1 MDNSNHP
8 TGYTY
13 DLSLVP
19 EYAGYEWLPEPD
31 ENGRTIYKPHKMET
45 KAPEAMEMRR
55 LNHQVD
61 TLLEMAKHKIFK
73 DDLEENLSI
82 HRRIGAALF
91 KWRSEALV
99 RINPQEVE
107 ALTIYQFQLL
117 TLMDQQR
124 EDRAMKAI
132 QDGFQVEVVE
142 ETRASIGLPPISHEG
157 FKK

>member
-1 MDNSNHP
+1 MDESNHP
-8 TGYTY
+8 TGFTY

-19 EYAGYEWLPEPD
+19 EYEGYEWLPEPD
-31 ENGRTIYKPHKMET
+31 ESGRTIYKPQPMET
-45 KAPEAMEMRR
+45 KSPEAMEMRQ

-73 DDLEENLSI
+73 ETLEENLTI
-82 HRRIGAALF
+82 HRQIGTVLH
-91 KWRSEALV
+91 KWRSEAIV
-99 RINPQEVE
+99 RIHPREVE

-117 TLMDQQR
+117 TLMDRQR